1 MQFSDGYVPLRSGE
15 IDVLLCSRPV
25 EEPDLTVGP
34 VLVREPHAL
43 VVSARHPF
51 ARRACV
57 RLDDLARDTV
67 LRSPRS
73 LPDDWDAHHVPARTP
88 DGRLVGRGEDGGDR
102 PGAHC
107 PGRRR
112 TWRLPRI
119 RPRCRLLRP
128 PDVAYV
134 PLGDA
139 PPYEWGFV
147 WRPPVESARLKAF
160 HQAALTHVGGEPD
173 GGWGVP

>member
-1 MQFSDGYVPLRSGE
+1 M
-15 IDVLLCSRPV
+15 
-25 EEPDLTVGP
+25 
-34 VLVREPHAL
+34 LVREPHAL

-88 DGRLVGRGEDGGDR
+88 DGRLVGRGEDGETVQELIALV
-102 PGAHC
+102 GA
-107 PGRRR
+107 GRGVYPASAHAAASYAR
-112 TWRLPRI
+112 
-119 RPRCRLLRP
+119 